1 MMPLCVVLDGGN
13 NLVAKG
19 EYNGECTGYVLMTA
33 AEYSGVKTNGEL
45 WSFPEPAV
53 FAAVFSGTLAMVLFF
68 TYISTLVGEVAGFFG
83 STTQTEEL

>member
-1 MMPLCVVLDGGN
+1 MLPLCVVLDGGN

-45 WSFPEPAV
+45 WQFPDALAFGGVFSAV
-53 FAAVFSGTLAMVLFF
+53 FAMVLFF
-68 TYISTLVGEVAGFFG
+68 TMISTMVGEVAGFFG